1 MRIYFD
7 YLGDN
12 FDGYGIEDVAFDF
25 IQFKSGDEEY
35 VFDTTGDLDIN
46 FGKTI
51 ISGRFKGECRCDQPI
66 GNNNLSNEEIEK
78 IIMNMDQSTF
88 KIGLFDEGN
97 EPNWKKLKVDI
108 NVGTKHAEFEVNKAA

>member
-46 FGKTI
+46 FGKLSSQVDLKVNVIAISLLVTTI
-51 ISGRFKGECRCDQPI
+51 FQ
-66 GNNNLSNEEIEK
+66 
-78 IIMNMDQSTF
+78 M
-88 KIGLFDEGN
+88 
-97 EPNWKKLKVDI
+97 KKLKRLL
-108 NVGTKHAEFEVNKAA
+108 